1 MNKIEFALTL
11 AKDCTYADEM
21 TEGAKEHLRKKI
33 DEAIEELIRMSKQ
46 IKLPSEK
53 EIKKHI
59 DSLPYYGHCTDE
71 YKEGFEDG
79 IKWIKQQ
86 IKNQNKEHGA

>member
-1 MNKIEFALTL
+1 
-11 AKDCTYADEM
+11 
-21 TEGAKEHLRKKI
+21 
-33 DEAIEELIRMSKQ
+33 MSKA
-46 IKLPSEK
+46 IKLPSKK

-79 IKWIKQQ
+79 IEWIKQQ

>member
-1 MNKIEFALTL
+1 
-11 AKDCTYADEM
+11 
-21 TEGAKEHLRKKI
+21 
-33 DEAIEELIRMSKQ
+33 MSKE
-46 IKLPSEK
+46 IKLPSKK

-79 IKWIKQQ
+79 IKWLKKQ
-86 IKNQNKEHGA
+86 IKNQSKEDDSV